1 MGALPSRARLLTAL
15 AVAAVAVVN
24 AAGIWG
30 IAVGRRTAAEEAGRV
45 FRAETAT
52 RARGLESLLA
62 ATRGDLAFLVGS
74 PAVARLDDR
83 GEGSIEEARR
93 QGAEAALLLFLRG
106 HPEVV
111 RLVVRSKEGRPLIAT
126 GRRGG
131 VPVLWV
137 SSSPTGL
144 EGAAVAPDR
153 PRLTTLVA
161 FGVPG
166 DAKVEPS
173 PVPALASEGV
183 TLEAEIAPAALLTQ
197 GEPDAESALAP
208 SGAAPPAEA
217 SHRCQLRDAEG
228 HVLARPGSRVDAATR
243 SAGAAL
249 PPQLE
254 AEAPLRAEGWSAAG
268 PWTLACAQPVEAAVA
283 LVEPVAKR
291 YRATLVLN
299 LAAMALALLLGG
311 FAVREMGRRQ
321 RLEAAAREEARVR
334 ELERQLFH
342 AERLT
347 TVGRL
352 AAGIAH
358 EINNP
363 LEGVANYLTLA
374 KDDLARGDAPAAA
387 KRLDRVQE
395 GVDRAAMVVRQ
406 VLAHADPAKAP
417 TSPVDVGRI
426 LRETADF
433 IRSRREFQAVRFG
446 VDLAPEPLVVRGSPI
461 MLGQVAANLIINACE
476 AQPGGGEVEVRARR
490 EGATVLVE
498 VADRGPGVSEADRQR
513 IFEPFFS
520 TKDSTG
526 LGLSICHSI
535 VRQHA
540 GDLAVFPREGG
551 GAVFRMTLPALAA

>member
-1 MGALPSRARLLTAL
+1 MSTLPSRARTLTAV

-24 AAGIWG
+24 AAGVWG
-30 IAVGRRTAAEEAGRV
+30 IAVGRRSAAEEAGRL

-74 PAVARLDDR
+74 PAVARLDVAR
-83 GEGSIEEARR
+83 GGGVEEARR

-106 HPEVV
+106 HSEVV
-111 RLVVRSKEGRPLIAT
+111 RLVVRARDGRPLLVT

-153 PRLTTLVA
+153 PRLTTLVS
-161 FGVPG
+161 FGSQAGASGTGSAG
-166 DAKVEPS
+166 DA
-173 PVPALASEGV
+173 ATGMEGV
-183 TLEAEIAPAALLTQ
+183 TLEAEIAPAALL
-197 GEPDAESALAP
+197 GAREPESTPKTTPDSAL
-208 SGAAPPAEA
+208 EA
-217 SHRCQLRDAEG
+217 TQRCLLRDAED
-228 HVLARPGSRVDAATR
+228 HVLARP
-243 SAGAAL
+243 AGRGDVGTG
-249 PPQLE
+249 PRLE
-254 AEAPLRAEGWSAAG
+254 AEAPLRADGWSASG
-268 PWTLACAQPVEAAVA
+268 PWKLACTQPVELAVA
-283 LVEPVAKR
+283 LVEPVAAR
-291 YRATLVLN
+291 YRTTLVLN
-299 LAAMALALLLGG
+299 LAAMALALLLGW
-311 FAVREMGRRQ
+311 FAVREKARRE

-363 LEGVANYLTLA
+363 LEGVANYLSLA
-374 KDDLARGDAPAAA
+374 KDDLARGDTAGAA
-387 KRLDRVQE
+387 KRLERVQE
-395 GVDRAAMVVRQ
+395 GLDRAALVVRQ

-417 TSPVDVGRI
+417 TSPVDVGRV
-426 LRETADF
+426 LRETAEF
-433 IRSRREFQAVRFG
+433 IRSRREFQRIRFG
-446 VDLAPEPLVVRGSPI
+446 VDLTPDPLLVRGSPI

-476 AQPGGGEVEVRARR
+476 AQPEGGEVEVRARK
-490 EGATVLVE
+490 EGGQVLVE
-498 VADRGPGVSEADRQR
+498 VADRGPGVSEAFRQR

-535 VRQHA
+535 ARQHA

-551 GAVFRMTLPALAA
+551 GAVFRLTLPALEAA

>member
-1 MGALPSRARLLTAL
+1 MPRLPSRARVLTAV

-30 IAVGRRTAAEEAGRV
+30 IAVGRRSAAEEAGRV
-45 FRAETAT
+45 FRAETAV

-74 PAVARLDDR
+74 PAVARLEDAR
-83 GEGSIEEARR
+83 GGGVEEARR

-106 HPEVV
+106 HPEIV
-111 RLVVRSKEGRPLIAT
+111 RLVVRSRDGRPLLVT

-137 SSSPTGL
+137 STSPTGL

-161 FGVPG
+161 FGTETGPDATRAAGGGLEPPG
-166 DAKVEPS
+166 D
-173 PVPALASEGV
+173 GI
-183 TLEAEIAPAALLTQ
+183 TLEAEIAPAALLSQ
-197 GEPDAESALAP
+197 GEPE
-208 SGAAPPAEA
+208 AAPAPAGAPAALESSRA
-217 SHRCQLRDAEG
+217 CLLRDAKG
-228 HVLARPGSRVDAATR
+228 GVLARPAGRAE
-243 SAGAAL
+243 AGAGTR
-249 PPQLE
+249 LE
-254 AEAPLRAEGWSAAG
+254 AEAPLRADGWSAAG
-268 PWTLACAQPVEAAVA
+268 PWTLVCRQPVEVAVA
-283 LVEPVAKR
+283 LVEPVAAR
-291 YRATLVLN
+291 YRTTLVLN
-299 LAAMALALLLGG
+299 LAAMALAVLLGG
-311 FAVREMGRRQ
+311 FAVRETARRQ

-363 LEGVANYLTLA
+363 LEGVANYLSLA
-374 KDDLARGDAPAAA
+374 RDDLSRGDPAAAA

-395 GVDRAAMVVRQ
+395 GVDRAALVVRQ

-417 TSPVDVGRI
+417 TSPVDVSRV
-426 LRETADF
+426 LRETAEF
-433 IRSRREFQAVRFG
+433 IRSRREFQAIRFG
-446 VDLAPEPLVVRGSPI
+446 VDLAPDPLLVRGSPI

-476 AQPGGGEVEVRARR
+476 AQPQGGEVEVRARR
-490 EGATVLVE
+490 EGAQVLVE
-498 VADRGPGVSEADRQR
+498 VADRGPGVSEADRAR

-535 VRQHA
+535 ARQHA
-540 GDLAVFPREGG
+540 GDLTVFAREGG
-551 GAVFRMTLPALAA
+551 GAVFRLTLPALAGS